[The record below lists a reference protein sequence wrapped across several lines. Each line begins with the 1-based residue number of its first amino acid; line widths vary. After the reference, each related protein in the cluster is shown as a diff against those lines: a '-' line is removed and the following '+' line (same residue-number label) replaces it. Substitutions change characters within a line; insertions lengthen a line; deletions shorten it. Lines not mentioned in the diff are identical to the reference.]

1 MNPSVGID
9 LGTTNTVIAIQT
21 DSTGPRTLDISQ
33 PVDERNSFQMR
44 DHIKS
49 AVYFESVDSATVGA
63 FAARR
68 LGAFRSVKSVMGT
81 RWRMPHPF
89 RDDFLMTPP
98 YVSAHILR
106 LGFDQLIK
114 QFPDWDKTA
123 IITVP
128 ASFNTDQRS
137 DTLHAAKLAGFHGV
151 HLLDEP
157 TAAFY
162 YFFEQN
168 RESFSSTELRQVLV
182 FDFGGGT
189 LDVSIIRVRSKDQ
202 QMVVDA
208 IGRSRYNN
216 LGGDDIDTDLAAF
229 LLGLWELEAGT
240 TIEELAE
247 SDRRAIFQ
255 LFLQRASAYKEEAE
269 FYLASGQSPNEFVLD
284 EQLPGSSGKPIHLQK
299 NLSRPQYEEIT
310 SRFFVNSGDL
320 NVFRPIGQAFEIA
333 DAIVPGFSES
343 DIDLVLYT
351 GGASRM
357 GAVKAAIET
366 YFTPKPCFSISDEE
380 ACNTVAL
387 GAASCRYDE
396 RHSSGGVA
404 MTYRLL
410 ESILTPAQGEGLY
423 VSIVPLTAEPSGEFT
438 HVNNLFR
445 VPRATVNLRLPLF
458 RGVGPMDHNLMPIQ
472 DLILPLP
479 YVVQAGCVYELAYR
493 VTENKTVQLRAHFKP
508 EDGDEFVANGEL
520 QIEQDA
526 RELVTAPLPLA
537 TINGELK

>member
-1 MNPSVGID
+1 
-9 LGTTNTVIAIQT
+9 
-21 DSTGPRTLDISQ
+21 
-33 PVDERNSFQMR
+33 
-44 DHIKS
+44 
-49 AVYFESVDSATVGA
+49 
-63 FAARR
+63 
-68 LGAFRSVKSVMGT
+68 
-81 RWRMPHPF
+81 
-89 RDDFLMTPP
+89 
-98 YVSAHILR
+98 
-106 LGFDQLIK
+106 
-114 QFPDWDKTA
+114 
-123 IITVP
+123 
-128 ASFNTDQRS
+128 
-137 DTLHAAKLAGFHGV
+137 
-151 HLLDEP
+151 
-157 TAAFY
+157 
-162 YFFEQN
+162 
-168 RESFSSTELRQVLV
+168 
-182 FDFGGGT
+182 
-189 LDVSIIRVRSKDQ
+189 
-202 QMVVDA
+202 
-208 IGRSRYNN
+208 
-216 LGGDDIDTDLAAF
+216 
-229 LLGLWELEAGT
+229 
-240 TIEELAE
+240 
-247 SDRRAIFQ
+247 
-255 LFLQRASAYKEEAE
+255 
-269 FYLASGQSPNEFVLD
+269 
-284 EQLPGSSGKPIHLQK
+284 
-299 NLSRPQYEEIT
+299 
-310 SRFFVNSGDL
+310 VNSGDL

-493 VTENKTVQLRAHFKP
+493 VTENKTVQLRAQFKP
-508 EDGDEFVANGEL
+508 EGEDEFVANGEL
-520 QIEQDA
+520 QIAQDA
-526 RELVTAPLPLA
+526 RELGIAPLPLA